1 VWAGEDCFLMKVG
14 RYLVVFLFLMT
25 LLITF
30 GNRGLVDNYL
40 MSKRLAELKS
50 LNDGVMEENNELKK
64 KIVLLRSDLAYIE
77 SLARNELGMVKKGD
91 MVYRLSK

>member
-1 VWAGEDCFLMKVG
+1 
-14 RYLVVFLFLMT
+14 MT

>member
-1 VWAGEDCFLMKVG
+1 MKVG
-14 RYLVVFLFLMT
+14 RYLVVFLLLMA

-40 MSKRLAELKS
+40 MSKRLAQLK
-50 LNDGVMEENNELKK
+50 LVNNGVAAENNELKK
-64 KIVLLRSDLAYIE
+64 KIVLLRSDLTYIE

-91 MVYRLSK
+91 IVYRFSR

>member
-1 VWAGEDCFLMKVG
+1 MKVG
-14 RYLVVFLFLMT
+14 RYLVAFLFLMA

-40 MSKRLAELKS
+40 MGKRLIQLKL
-50 LNDGVMEENNELKK
+50 LNSGVMAENNELRK
-64 KIVLLRSDLAYIE
+64 KIVLLRSDLNYIE

-91 MVYRLSK
+91 MVYRLAR

>member
-1 VWAGEDCFLMKVG
+1 MKVG
-14 RYLVVFLFLMT
+14 RYLVVFLFFMA

-40 MSKRLAELKS
+40 MTKRLAQIKS
-50 LNDGVMEENNELKK
+50 LNDGVAAENNELKK
-64 KIVLLRSDLAYIE
+64 KIVLLRTDLGYIE

>member
-1 VWAGEDCFLMKVG
+1 MKLG
-14 RYLVVFLFLMT
+14 RYLVAFLFLMA

-40 MSKRLAELKS
+40 MGKRLDQLKL
-50 LNDGVMEENNELKK
+50 LNSGVAVENNELKK
-64 KIVLLRSDLAYIE
+64 KIVLLRSDLVYIE

-91 MVYRLSK
+91 TVYRLSR